1 MQLRPK
7 KRTRSAAMLAG
18 FLIGGLAVAAGQSAN
33 NRPKTW
39 SAMGTSPCSWSLPI
53 EKKDHTLDVAATIR
67 LLQANHFNCYVQPI
81 EEKPPMSFSDFQRLL
96 PAAQKAG
103 ISVWPVLISQ
113 TVGSSLP
120 YRYDFVRWMKVL
132 ARLSLQYP
140 VLRGVNID
148 DTDAGKNPSVFT
160 RSYFCQIDRTAREI
174 NPRLL
179 FIPTIYDLDAD
190 EANRLAGCV
199 DGVWLWWTNLEQ
211 NNGLRAFL
219 RDGQAM
225 AGNRFPVYAGV
236 YAHSTSWHKEG
247 PPLPKIIRQAT
258 TLGCTWSHGV
268 VLWQLPLTQ
277 EPNPALSVAKEFV
290 PGGSS
295 PLAGHCGI
303 GAPSPGSPC
312 PANHDA
318 GKGGVPPI
326 RGDLLDRVAGPMV
339 HKNPVCN

>member
-1 MQLRPK
+1 MRLTTK
-7 KRTRSAAMLAG
+7 KRTRSAAMLAAI
-18 FLIGGLAVAAGQSAN
+18 LIGGLTFATGQSA
-33 NRPKTW
+33 PKIGPATW
-39 SAMGTSPCSWSLPI
+39 SAMGSSPCSWSVPI

-67 LLQANHFNCYVQPI
+67 LLKANHFTCYVQPI

-96 PAAQKAG
+96 PAAQEAH
-103 ISVWPVLISQ
+103 ISVWPVLISR

-120 YRYDFVRWMKVL
+120 YRDDFVRWMRVM

-148 DTDAGKNPSVFT
+148 DTDAGGNDRVFT
-160 RSYFCQIDRTAREI
+160 RSYMCRIDRTGREI
-174 NPRLL
+174 NPHLL

-190 EANRLAGCV
+190 EADRLAGCV

-219 RDGQAM
+219 RDGQAI

-247 PPLPKIIRQAT
+247 APSPKIINQAT
-258 TLGCTWSHGV
+258 ALGCTWSHGV
-268 VLWQLPLTQ
+268 VLWQLPLTE
-277 EPNPALSVAKEFV
+277 EPNPALNVAEGFV

-295 PLAGHCGI
+295 PLAGRCGI
-303 GAPSPGSPC
+303 GAR
-312 PANHDA
+312 PATSQSATNHGA
-318 GKGGVPPI
+318 GT
-326 RGDLLDRVAGPMV
+326 
-339 HKNPVCN
+339 